1 MDAPALLISDR
12 VEERAGAALA
22 EAWPGARVVLRGD
35 DLDGDPAAVGV
46 ALFSGDLFPDRTRAF
61 ARALRDAPGLA
72 WMHSFS
78 AGVDDPWFQRLR
90 ARGVRLTT
98 SSGAMAVP
106 IAQTV
111 ILYLLALARDLPGWL
126 DAQARRSWEPRDIS
140 DLQGRVLGVLG
151 MGPIG
156 QEVARL
162 GGALRMRTLAVR
174 RKPTGDEPCE
184 TWPWERLPE
193 LLGLADALVLALP
206 LTDETRHLI
215 DADALARMRPGALLV
230 NVGRGEVVD
239 ETALVAALESGHLGG
254 AGLDVFE
261 VEPLPAESP
270 LWGMPNVIVTPHSSG
285 TNPGNQERVIELFL
299 DNLARYRR
307 GDPLRNEVA

>member
-1 MDAPALLISDR
+1 
-12 VEERAGAALA
+12 
-22 EAWPGARVVLRGD
+22 
-35 DLDGDPAAVGV
+35 
-46 ALFSGDLFPDRTRAF
+46 
-61 ARALRDAPGLA
+61 
-72 WMHSFS
+72 
-78 AGVDDPWFQRLR
+78 
-90 ARGVRLTT
+90 
-98 SSGAMAVP
+98 MAVP

-111 ILYLLALARDLPGWL
+111 ILYLLALSRDLPAWL
-126 DAQARRSWEPRDIS
+126 DAQARRSWEPRDVC
-140 DLQGRVLGVLG
+140 DLQDRVLGVLG

-162 GGALRMRTLAVR
+162 GAALRMRTVAVR
-174 RKPTGDEPCE
+174 RTPAGDEPCE

-206 LTDETRHLI
+206 LNDDTHHLI
-215 DADALARMRPGALLV
+215 DADALARMRPGALLI
-230 NVGRGEVVD
+230 NVGRGSLVD
-239 ETALVAALESGHLGG
+239 EPALVAALRSGQLGG

-299 DNLARYRR
+299 DNLGRYRR
-307 GDPLRNEVA
+307 GEPLRNEVV